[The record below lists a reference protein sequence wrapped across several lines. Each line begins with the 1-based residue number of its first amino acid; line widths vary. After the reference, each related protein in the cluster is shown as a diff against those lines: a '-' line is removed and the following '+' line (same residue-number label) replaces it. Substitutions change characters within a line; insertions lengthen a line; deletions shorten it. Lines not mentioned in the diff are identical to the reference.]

1 MLLKDS
7 LLKVYGR
14 KFNCFQHSRELLTL
28 HLEKQVRQ
36 KKKDKYQ
43 NVAENPSYSEKYK
56 YQES

>member
-36 KKKDKYQ
+36 KKKINTSMLQKIR
-43 NVAENPSYSEKYK
+43 YSEKYK